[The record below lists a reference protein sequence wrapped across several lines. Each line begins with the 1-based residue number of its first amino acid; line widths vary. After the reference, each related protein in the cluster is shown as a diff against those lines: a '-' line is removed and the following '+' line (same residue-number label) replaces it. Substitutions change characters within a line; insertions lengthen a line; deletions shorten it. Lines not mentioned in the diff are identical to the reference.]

1 MNRKAVNSVVMGRRL
16 VADVASGAAAGVAA
30 ALVTSVF
37 QGVWTRLRLPPTPS
51 PADGPP
57 TEALAA
63 DIFREVAGAEL
74 TRAGKIVAG
83 EAVHYAMGATLGVA
97 YILALKRWPAVAAG
111 HGAAYG
117 LGVWATVEEGGLA
130 LLKLKPPPWQ
140 VEPGEHAFAAS
151 SHLVFGLVLARCL
164 APRHNREADANDAP
178 AQTVDTRARSCNP
191 AS

>member
-1 MNRKAVNSVVMGRRL
+1 MKRKSGNSADRSRRL
-16 VADVASGAAAGVAA
+16 FVDVACGAAAGVAA
-30 ALVTSVF
+30 ALVTSLF
-37 QGVWTRLRLPPTPS
+37 QRAWTKLLLPPTMSPS
-51 PADGPP
+51 AGPP

-63 DIFREVAGAEL
+63 NVFREVTGAAL
-74 TRAGKIVAG
+74 KGNGKIVAG

-97 YILALKRWPAVAAG
+97 YVLARKRRPAVAAG

-140 VEPGEHAFAAS
+140 VSPAEHAFAAS

-164 APRHNREADANDAP
+164 ATRQPLVAAAMPTRPRRQP
-178 AQTVDTRARSCNP
+178 L
-191 AS
+191 